1 MKHKH
6 PSIYLSNLGL
16 ISSFLLTCLFSVSK
30 CFSSFI
36 SWYFPRDLSALLGNS
51 SPKTFSLLTHNQYI
65 LTSYTGGWLAWKT
78 IVLFWEFPGGLV
90 VRIPAFHCHAQVQS
104 LNPWL
109 QERRFQK
116 LQTKQSKIEQNNN
129 TVISSPAPNQ
139 VPTPSSLAGTTT
151 AILSCG
157 LHSSRSEESRRRERL
172 ELAPSKSW
180 ELVVCIFI
188 QLQVQ

>member
-109 QERRFQK
+109 QERYELKQWRFKKPVNFNKKHPVTKYSLSPGLLNTCFLSNLFWSYLTQPQL
-116 LQTKQSKIEQNNN
+116 LQPLIFM
-129 TVISSPAPNQ
+129 
-139 VPTPSSLAGTTT
+139 
-151 AILSCG
+151 LSN
-157 LHSSRSEESRRRERL
+157 
-172 ELAPSKSW
+172 
-180 ELVVCIFI
+180 
-188 QLQVQ
+188 